1 MTAANGAEQYYGLS
15 SDDTIRNETAEQA
28 SGIDQQLIEV
38 QEYTLL
44 LYICSSSATLIE
56 HTLQYSHH
64 CPCKQHMLLNYL
76 GMVGPPLL

>member
-38 QEYTLL
+38 QE
-44 LYICSSSATLIE
+44 
-56 HTLQYSHH
+56 SHH
-64 CPCKQHMLLNYL
+64 PYFVIQLL
-76 GMVGPPLL
+76 

>member
-44 LYICSSSATLIE
+44 LFVVV
-56 HTLQYSHH
+56 Q
-64 CPCKQHMLLNYL
+64 LL
-76 GMVGPPLL
+76 